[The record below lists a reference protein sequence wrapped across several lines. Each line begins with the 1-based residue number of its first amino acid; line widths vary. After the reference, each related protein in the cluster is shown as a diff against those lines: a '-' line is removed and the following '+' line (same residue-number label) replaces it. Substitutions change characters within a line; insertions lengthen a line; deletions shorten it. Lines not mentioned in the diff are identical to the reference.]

1 MSRGKQLLQRLTL
14 SCALGLAVAAASF
27 AEPLVRSQQPFK
39 PTPLPQTTAKANLQA
54 GAAAAV
60 AGKAVPVMVY
70 LTDAPA
76 AIDFSIAL
84 HNPAVSKARALE
96 NARAAAKA
104 KVAALGPV
112 QERVAAALTA
122 SPINAHE
129 IYRLKKA
136 LNAISVLV
144 DPAKLDAIRALPG
157 VKRVHVQTLEVPTNI
172 TSVPFIGAPPAW
184 GNALGLGISLTGKG
198 VTIGIIDT
206 GIDYQ
211 HPMFGG
217 SGLLADYEANDRVHI
232 TPGQFPT
239 AKVIGGTDLAGDL
252 YNGGNMPE
260 PDPNPTDCNDHGS
273 HVAGTAAGF
282 GVNND
287 GTTFTGPYG
296 PGAPSPSALRIGPG
310 VAPGASLVAIR
321 VFGCGGSTGLVPQGI
336 EFAMDPSGTGDFS
349 DHLDVINMSLGAPF
363 GGLDD
368 SSAEASDSAALV
380 GVAVAIA
387 AGNDGDTFFI
397 GGSPASASYAISA
410 AAGVDPGVP
419 GANLKV
425 NAPASVA
432 GGYAAAADGFGSGAP
447 PPGGQ
452 TAGVVLVHSATGT
465 ADQGCDGNYTNAAAI
480 KGSIALIMRGTCG
493 FQAKVA
499 NAQAAGAI
507 GAVVFNNVPGDP
519 TLITM
524 GATAPTPL
532 ITIPAVFISD
542 NDGTALASASGV
554 NATLA
559 AASAA
564 DTLASF
570 SSRGPRGFLTFPVAL
585 KPDITAP
592 GLAIPS
598 TQSGMTCRDPNRL
611 GCIVSGPDGFLPGG
625 QVLTI
630 SGTSMATPHIAGT
643 MALLT
648 QLHPDW
654 SVEERKALAMNGA
667 IHDLT
672 VGANGSGL
680 RYGLSRVGAGRVD
693 IPSSVTNE
701 VTAFNDD
708 DGGLVSLSYDAAIVN
723 QQTLIKNLRLVNH
736 GPQSQTFD
744 IGFDSLLAAPGVSF
758 SLANPAQS
766 SLTIPADSSV
776 SIPVQMQADATQMD
790 FSADPT
796 LAPTQAAPAP
806 LSALGNLPRASLTE
820 AGTYLTLGQ
829 GGTTVARVPL
839 YSIPRPASVMTG
851 TSPISLGAGAVQLTG
866 IGVCTGTVTNG
877 QCAGN
882 FPTTEAS
889 LVTPFELQGVNA
901 LNPNV
906 PPFANI
912 QYAGVAYDQQDGL
925 LLFGISTWGPWSSQT
940 DVAFNVYIDSQNNG
954 TFDKVLFNSNPGE
967 MSGQVFNDGG
977 LAQDSFVTAFLD
989 LNSNNVTVENFV
1001 NLLPANQVDSRLM
1014 VNRVMV
1020 LAASPKDLGL
1030 SGTAFK
1036 WMVISCPGFFP
1047 LCAQQIQ
1054 FNYDAIA
1061 GPLSWDYAHPGLDF
1075 GGNFLAFDLNGATL
1089 PVNIDLG
1096 NFTNN
1101 RSLGALLLHTH
1112 NVDGAQAQV
1121 LPLEGGRSA
1130 DLSVTSSITP
1140 ATLKPVLGA
1149 PVTITVQVNNAG
1161 PNRARQVM
1169 VSDGLFGGLL
1179 YVSDDGNGAYDPNT
1193 GLWTVGQLAVNGTST
1208 LHIKAVVAGTGE
1220 IQNTAQVAFSRPLDP
1235 NPLNDVSTLT
1245 VAAPRLADLDLTATG
1260 TQTGGTATFTVTVKN
1275 LGGDPSYNPRVRV
1288 MVGGGQV
1295 TATGTSVSQGTFD
1308 PTSGMWQLGS
1318 IGAGSTETLQFR
1330 VTAHHGS
1337 VGVHASV
1344 TASTADPNLI
1354 NNQATATVTV
1364 H

>member
-1 MSRGKQLLQRLTL
+1 MSPGQQFLQRLTL
-14 SCALGLAVAAASF
+14 SCALGLAVAAAGF
-27 AEPLVRSQQPFK
+27 AEPLVRAQQPFK
-39 PTPLPQTTAKANLQA
+39 PGTLPQVTAKVNLQA
-54 GAAAAV
+54 GAAGSAV
-60 AGKAVPVMVY
+60 AGKPVPVMVY

-84 HNPAVSKARALE
+84 HNTAVSKAQALE

-112 QERVAAALTA
+112 QDQVAAALKA
-122 SPINAHE
+122 SPINARE

-144 DPAKLDAIRALPG
+144 DPAKLDVIRALPG
-157 VKRVHVQTLEVPTNI
+157 VKRVRVQTLEVPSNI

-184 GNALGLGISLTGKG
+184 GNALGLGVNLTGKG
-198 VTIGIIDT
+198 ITIGIIDT

-217 SGLLADYEANDRVHI
+217 SGLLADYQANDRVHI
-232 TPGQFPT
+232 TPGLFPT

-260 PDPNPTDCNDHGS
+260 PDPNPTDCNNHGS

-282 GVNND
+282 GVNAD
-287 GTTFTGPYG
+287 GSTFTGPYG
-296 PGAPSPSALRIGPG
+296 PGAPSSSLRIGPG
-310 VAPGASLVAIR
+310 VAPDASLFAIR

-368 SSAEASDSAALV
+368 SSAEASDNAALV

-397 GGSPASASYAISA
+397 GGSPASASYAIAA

-419 GANLKV
+419 GANLQV

-432 GGYAAAADGFGSGAP
+432 GGYAAAADGFGNGAP

-452 TAGVVLVHSATGT
+452 TAGVVLVQSATGT
-465 ADQGCDGNYTNAAAI
+465 ADQGCDGHYTNAAAI
-480 KGSIALIMRGTCG
+480 HGSIALIMRGTCG
-493 FQAKVA
+493 FQAKVG

-507 GAVVFNNVPGDP
+507 GAIVFNNIPGDP

-524 GATAPTPL
+524 GATGPTPA
-532 ITIPAVFISD
+532 ITIPAVFIS
-542 NDGTALASASGV
+542 NTDGSLLAAAAGV
-554 NATLA
+554 NASLD

-570 SSRGPRGFLTFPVAL
+570 SSRGPRGFLTFPVVV

-592 GLAIPS
+592 GLSIPS

-611 GCIVSGPDGFLPGG
+611 GCIVPSPSGFIPGG
-625 QVLTI
+625 QMLVL
-630 SGTSMATPHIAGT
+630 SGTSMATPHTAGT
-643 MALLT
+643 MALLK

-654 SVEERKALAMNGA
+654 STEELKALAMNGA

-680 RYGLSRVGAGRVD
+680 RYNLSRVGAGRID
-693 IPSSVTNE
+693 IPNSATSE

-708 DGGLVSLSYDAAIVN
+708 DGGLVSLSFDSGIVN

-736 GPQSQTFD
+736 GAQSQTFD
-744 IGFDSLLAAPGVSF
+744 VGFDDLLAAPGVSF
-758 SLANPAQS
+758 SLAGSQTSVTVA
-766 SLTIPADSSV
+766 ADSAITV
-776 SIPVQMQADATQMD
+776 PVQMQADATKMD
-790 FSADPT
+790 FSRDPT

-806 LSALGNLPRASLTE
+806 LSSLGNLPRASLTE
-820 AGTYLTLGQ
+820 AGTYLTLSQ
-829 GGTTVARVPL
+829 GGTLKSRVPL

-851 TSPISLGAGAVQLTG
+851 VSPISLSGGAVQLTG
-866 IGVCTGTVTNG
+866 IGVCTGTVAGG
-877 QCAGN
+877 QCNGN

-912 QYAGVAYDQQDGL
+912 QYAGVAYDQADGL

-940 DVAFNVYIDSQNNG
+940 DVAFNVYIDSKNNG
-954 TFDKVLFNSNPGE
+954 TFDKILFNSNPGE
-967 MSGQVFNDGG
+967 MSGQLFNDGG
-977 LAQDSFVTAFLD
+977 LGQDTFLTAFLD
-989 LNSNNVTVENFV
+989 LNSNQVTTEDFV
-1001 NLLPANQVDSRLM
+1001 NLLPANVVDSRLM

-1030 SGTAFK
+1030 TGTAFRWK
-1036 WMVISCPGFFP
+1036 VISCPGFFP
-1047 LCAQQIQ
+1047 LCTQQIN

-1061 GPLSWDYAHPGLDF
+1061 GPLRWDYGSPGLDF

-1101 RSLGALLLHTH
+1101 GSLGALLLHTH
-1112 NVDGAQAQV
+1112 NIDGAQAQV

-1130 DLSVTSSITP
+1130 DLAVSSSVTP
-1140 ATLKPVLGA
+1140 ATLKPALGT
-1149 PVTITVQVNNAG
+1149 PVTITVQVDNGG

-1169 VSDGLFGGLL
+1169 VFDGLPNGLT
-1179 YVSDDGNGAYDPNT
+1179 YVSDDSNGAYDPNT
-1193 GLWTVGQLAVNGTST
+1193 GLWTIGQLAVNGTVT
-1208 LHIKAVVAGTGE
+1208 LHIKATVTGTGE
-1220 IQNTAQVAFSRPLDP
+1220 IQNTAQIAFSRPLDP
-1235 NPLNDVSTLT
+1235 NPLNDISTLT
-1245 VAAPRLADLDLTATG
+1245 LAAPRLADLDLTATG
-1260 TQTGGTATFTVTVKN
+1260 EQTGGTVTFTLTLKN
-1275 LGGDPSYNPRVRV
+1275 LGGDPSYNPRVQV

-1295 TATGTSVSQGTFD
+1295 TASGMVVSQGTFD
-1308 PTSGMWQLGS
+1308 PTSGMWQMGS
-1318 IGAGSTETLQFR
+1318 IGSGSTETLQFR
-1330 VTAHHGS
+1330 VTAHHGT
-1337 VGVHASV
+1337 VGIHATA
-1344 TASTADPNLI
+1344 TASTADPSTL
-1354 NNQATATVTV
+1354 NNHATASVTV